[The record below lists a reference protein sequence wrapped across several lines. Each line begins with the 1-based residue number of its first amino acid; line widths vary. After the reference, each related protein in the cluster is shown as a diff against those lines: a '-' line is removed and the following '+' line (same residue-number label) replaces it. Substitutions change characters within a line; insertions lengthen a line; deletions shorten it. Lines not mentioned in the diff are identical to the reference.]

1 MKLSKAYDQ
10 YGAQMGRR
18 SNTSEATAPV
28 KMHLQRVSL
37 DSGGYDS
44 GGAYW
49 GTGAPLYRAWSDD
62 GGTEEMQEVFL
73 RAYDRGTARQRVLK
87 RFPNARF
94 YK

>member
-10 YGAQMGRR
+10 YGAQLGRR
-18 SNTSEATAPV
+18 SNTSEATALV
-28 KMHLQRVSL
+28 KMHLQRVPL

-49 GTGAPLYRAWSDD
+49 GTGAPLYRAWGD
-62 GGTEEMQEVFL
+62 GPTEEQEVFL
-73 RAYDRGTARQRVLK
+73 RAAGRSGAKQEVLF